1 MICRRRV
8 ASAVVPAG
16 VALVLLAWAG
26 HAQDPEPSPSAATS
40 VTREVFVEESGCPPT
55 RFDRA
60 RCAHSESLAQL
71 HQQFVE
77 GEERWLTN
85 NVKEVVSVVG
95 TSTALTIHLWALVV
109 WGLAA
114 PLRRFHRSRHTTLP
128 SARPRAIAAAVIAV
142 SVGFFWSVSAA
153 VEARFALAA
162 IYMIPLYLLHLP
174 PWAVSSLGRLFAVS
188 SVLIPPDELR
198 FFYPRPLFI
207 IAYLAAGATL
217 YVLYLAFRSWR
228 KQWWTSF
235 GRVHYSVVAIAL
247 AWYPFHLL
255 VYWRFIP

>member
-1 MICRRRV
+1 M
-8 ASAVVPAG
+8 VPAG

-26 HAQDPEPSPSAATS
+26 HAQDPEPSPTVATS
-40 VTREVFVEESGCPPT
+40 VTREVFVEESGCSPT

-60 RCAHSESLAQL
+60 RCAHYESLQQMR
-71 HQQFVE
+71 QQFFEGVE

-85 NVKEVVSVVG
+85 NVKAVVSVVG

-114 PLRRFHRSRHTTLP
+114 PLRRFHRSPHTTLP

-153 VEARFALAA
+153 VEAWFALAA
-162 IYMIPLYLLHLP
+162 IVMIPLYLLPLP
-174 PWAVSSLGRLFAVS
+174 PWAVSGLGRLLEVS

-207 IAYLAAGATL
+207 VAYLAAGATL

-228 KQWWTSF
+228 KRWWTSF

-247 AWYPFHLL
+247 AWYPLHLL

>member
-1 MICRRRV
+1 M
-8 ASAVVPAG
+8 VPAG

-26 HAQDPEPSPSAATS
+26 HAQDPEPSPTAATS
-40 VTREVFVEESGCPPT
+40 VTREVFVEESACPPT

-60 RCAHSESLAQL
+60 RCAHSESLMQL
-71 HQQFVE
+71 HQQFLR
-77 GEERWLTN
+77 EERWLTN
-85 NVKEVVSVVG
+85 NVKAVVSVVA

-153 VEARFALAA
+153 VEARSALAA
-162 IYMIPLYLLHLP
+162 ILMILLYLLHLP
-174 PWAVSSLGRLFAVS
+174 LWDVSGRLIEVS

-228 KQWWTSF
+228 KQWWTSL
-235 GRVHYSVVAIAL
+235 GCVHYSVVAIAL
-247 AWYPFHLL
+247 AWYPLHLL

>member
-1 MICRRRV
+1 M
-8 ASAVVPAG
+8 VPAG

-26 HAQDPEPSPSAATS
+26 HAQDPEPSPTAATS

-60 RCAHSESLAQL
+60 RCAHHESLMQM

-85 NVKEVVSVVG
+85 NMKAVVSVVG
-95 TSTALTIHLWALVV
+95 TSTALTIHLWTLVV

-114 PLRRFHRSRHTTLP
+114 PLRRFHRSPHTTLP

-153 VEARFALAA
+153 VEARFALTP
-162 IYMIPLYLLHLP
+162 ILMIPLYLLHLP
-174 PWAVSSLGRLFAVS
+174 LWAVSSLGRLVEVSSVLIVEVS

-217 YVLYLAFRSWR
+217 YVLYLALRSWR
-228 KQWWTSF
+228 KQWWTPF

>member
-1 MICRRRV
+1 M
-8 ASAVVPAG
+8 VPAG
-16 VALVLLAWAG
+16 VALVLLAWVG
-26 HAQDPEPSPSAATS
+26 NAQDREPSPTAATS
-40 VTREVFVEESGCPPT
+40 VTPEVFVEESACPPT

-60 RCAHSESLAQL
+60 RCAHSESMLQL
-71 HQQFVE
+71 HHQFFE

-85 NVKEVVSVVG
+85 NVKAVVSVVG
-95 TSTALTIHLWALVV
+95 TSMALTIHLWALVV

-114 PLRRFHRSRHTTLP
+114 PLRRFHRSPHTTLP
-128 SARPRAIAAAVIAV
+128 SAWPRTIAAAVIAV

-153 VEARFALAA
+153 LEARFALVA
-162 IYMIPLYLLHLP
+162 IYMIPLFLP
-174 PWAVSSLGRLFAVS
+174 LPLGVTSSLAPLLEVS
-188 SVLIPPDELR
+188 AVLIPPDELR